1 MLARVRDMLLSKAR
15 QSGSQK
21 QNPVHIATMVL
32 LIEAAMAEDD
42 RLDDQELDY
51 LCNVAMGRFGIEGSV
66 LRTLLDEAR
75 TAQRDG
81 NDLWQF
87 TNELNEALNRE
98 EKREVMKNLWEVFYL
113 DGHLGGHE
121 DHLAHKVAEL
131 LRLTHRDLIEA
142 KMAARRP
149 PRAPKASG

>member
-1 MLARVRDMLLSKAR
+1 MLERMRQILLSKTLHPEKE
-15 QSGSQK
+15 GM
-21 QNPVHIATMVL
+21 NPVHVATMVL

-42 RLDDQELDY
+42 RLDGQEFEHLCRVASNRFDLDEED
-51 LCNVAMGRFGIEGSV
+51 VSA
-66 LRTLLDEAR
+66 LLDEAR

-87 TNELNEALNRE
+87 TNELNQGLSRD
-98 EKREVMKNLWEVFYL
+98 EKRQVMEDLWDVFYL

-131 LRLTHRDLIEA
+131 LRMTHREMIQA
-142 KMAARRP
+142 KLTVLERNR
-149 PRAPKASG
+149 KSS